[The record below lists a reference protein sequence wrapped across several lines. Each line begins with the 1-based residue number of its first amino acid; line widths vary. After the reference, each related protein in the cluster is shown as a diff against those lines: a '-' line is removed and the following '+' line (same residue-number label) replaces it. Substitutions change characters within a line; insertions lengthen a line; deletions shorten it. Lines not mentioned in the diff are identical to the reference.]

1 MKYFFLIERDEIT
14 KESKILFSVKERK
27 NILKMVLKYMEN
39 MKIKN
44 LVKKE
49 DFNLPH
55 ITDGE
60 YVVEQSPLEY
70 SIYSVVN
77 DGILFDHYEFS
88 VLNTLKIQE
97 FDAMDDISDND
108 DVSTVM
114 NELTVRSNPIDI
126 KK

>member
-1 MKYFFLIERDEIT
+1 MKYYFLIERDEIT
-14 KESKILFSVKERK
+14 KQSKILLSFKEKK

-39 MKIKN
+39 RKIKN

-49 DFNLPH
+49 NFNLPY

-60 YVVEQSPLEY
+60 YVVEQEQMEY
-70 SIYSVVN
+70 NVYSVAN
-77 DGILFDHYEFS
+77 TGILFDYFEFT
-88 VLNTLKIQE
+88 VLNTLKVQG
-97 FDAMDDISDND
+97 FDVTDDISDSD